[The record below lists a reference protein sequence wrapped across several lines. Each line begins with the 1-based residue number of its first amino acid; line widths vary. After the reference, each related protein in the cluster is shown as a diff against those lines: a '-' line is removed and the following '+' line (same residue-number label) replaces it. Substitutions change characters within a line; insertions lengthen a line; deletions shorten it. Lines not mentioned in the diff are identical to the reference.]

1 MTTENALLVQAA
13 NELMDDVR
21 RSVNPLTMSLYG
33 QVIKTFMSPV
43 LIMIAA
49 SLLVITAREFVDSA
63 TNNTL
68 VSATVN
74 FVGLVIG
81 FLAAHAVWRL
91 MERRYHGV
99 ALFRLFTA
107 VAGDIAALKKLV
119 KQSGRGEFVPQL
131 EFSEKSAALSASS
144 ETYLYAM
151 ESAGLLERGG

>member
-13 NELMDDVR
+13 NELLDDVR
-21 RSVNPLTMSLYG
+21 QSVNPLTMLIYG
-33 QVIKTFMSPV
+33 QVIKTFLSPV

-49 SLLVITAREFVDSA
+49 SLLVVAAREFVDVA
-63 TNNTL
+63 DNAL

-99 ALFRLFTA
+99 ALLKLYLT
-107 VAGDIAALKKLV
+107 VASDMSTVKKLV
-119 KQSGRGEFVPQL
+119 KQSSRGEFVPQR
-131 EFSEKSAALSASS
+131 EFDDRSGALTASCEIYLSAL
-144 ETYLYAM
+144 ED
-151 ESAGLLERGG
+151 AGLLEWSE